1 MIEELTLEKKQV
13 MTTNQ
18 IKDQDIANCI
28 ENCAVENDYWIGKQE
43 LAEQLDTSVDAIQEL
58 IQQSSTIVINAEGE
72 LTTRKLYKQKTPFF
86 NKLLDTI
93 KNKID

>member
-1 MIEELTLEKKQV
+1 MTEELTLEKKQV
-13 MTTNQ
+13 MTSNQ
-18 IKDQDIANCI
+18 IKEQDIANCI
-28 ENCAVENDYWIGKQE
+28 ENCAIESDYWVGKQE
-43 LAEQLDTSVDAIQEL
+43 IAEYLHTSVDTIQEL
-58 IQQSSTIVINAEGE
+58 IQQSLTIVINAEGE